1 MIADNEN
8 RPSQVY
14 IENLTYQYPHSDS
27 PSITDV
33 NLDIKQGEF
42 VLLAGPSGCGKTTL
56 VRSLNRLIPCVT
68 GGDLRGRILI
78 NGKDISRQKV
88 HQLALHV
95 GMVFQ
100 NPDTQLFALTVS
112 EDIAF
117 GPENLGLPADEILRR
132 VERALTA
139 VRLDS
144 MREHFIFTLSGGEKQ
159 RTAIGGN
166 LAMEP
171 DVLILDEPTS
181 DMDPVGTKEVL
192 AVIKRLNMER
202 NMTIILIEHKIDEVV
217 KLADRL
223 VVMDR
228 GRILLDGDPCEI
240 FDREHDRMRNIGI
253 YPPQLSE
260 ISRILHASGMTR
272 TFNKRNKRPT
282 YEDVLDR
289 LTELL
294 SDSDNTDG
302 NSAVTSTS
310 DACNTAGNINIDTGT
325 TIACPHVRIEK
336 IWHKHEDGSDGLKD
350 IDLQI
355 DRGEFVALI
364 GHNGAGKTLLVSH
377 LIGFLKPSEGRILFD
392 GKDISEISTA
402 ELAQQV
408 GYLFQNP
415 DDQIFTDNVVEEIR
429 FGLKNL
435 RLNDEDIARRVDSAL
450 NMMEL
455 TEYSDRHPHA
465 LSRGQRQRL
474 AVASILAMK
483 PDIIVLDEPTTGQ
496 DRAHVNKFLHQI
508 KKLNQLGKTVILI
521 THDMN
526 IAAEYAN
533 RTIVMKNG
541 EIFLDGATRD
551 VFSRSENLREAY
563 IEPPVV
569 TRLSLD
575 LKRKGINI
583 PVMLTVEELE
593 WHLKAAGPD

>member
-1 MIADNEN
+1 MTADNEN

-14 IENLTYQYPHSDS
+14 IENLTYRYPHSDS

-100 NPDTQLFALTVS
+100 NPDTQLFALTVG
-112 EDIAF
+112 EDVAF
-117 GPENLGLPADEILRR
+117 GPENLGLPADEIVRR

-159 RTAIGGN
+159 RTAIGGS

-202 NMTIILIEHKIDEVV
+202 NITIILIEHKIDEVV

-228 GRILLDGDPCEI
+228 GKILLDGDPCEI
-240 FDREHDRMRNIGI
+240 FEREHDRMRNIGI

-260 ISRILHASGMTR
+260 ISHILHASSITHAL
-272 TFNKRNKRPT
+272 NSRPT
-282 YEDVLDR
+282 YENVLDR

-294 SDSDNTDG
+294 NDPDNADG
-302 NSAVTSTS
+302 NSAVTDTS
-310 DACNTAGNINIDTGT
+310 DACNAAGNISIDTGA
-325 TIACPHVRIEK
+325 TIAVPHVRIEK

-355 DRGEFVALI
+355 KRGEFIALI

-402 ELAQQV
+402 KLAQQV

-435 RLNDEDIARRVDSAL
+435 RLNNEDIARRVDSAL
-450 NMMEL
+450 TMMEL
-455 TEYSDRHPHA
+455 TEYSNRHPHA

-474 AVASILAMK
+474 AVASILAME
-483 PDIIVLDEPTTGQ
+483 PDLIVLDEPTTGQ
-496 DRAHVNKFLHQI
+496 DRSHVNKFLHQI

-533 RTIVMKNG
+533 RTIVMKSG
-541 EIFLDGATRD
+541 EIFLDGPTRD
-551 VFSRSENLREAY
+551 VFSGLEDLREAY

-575 LKRKGINI
+575 LRRKGINI

-593 WHLKAAGPD
+593 LYLKTAGPD